1 MKLLPLARIG
11 AREINIQRYYTMKKE
26 LKKLIFGDGINKIC
40 IPELARVTGIPA
52 STLYYYRNKP
62 ENIRLD
68 DLALIC
74 KAQGKD
80 LEKWLGE

>member
-11 AREINIQRYYTMKKE
+11 AEINIQRYYTMKKG
-26 LKKLIFGDGINKIC
+26 LKTLIFGDGINKIC

-52 STLYYYRNKP
+52 STLYTYRNKP